1 MNVRPVFDGTEQMS
15 PATTAPLWVRWWT
28 ALRSYTPSK
37 AAILRASVGMGA
49 SIVALAGVGAA
60 SSYTT
65 VLVEVD
71 GVSRPYSSFSPSV
84 GSVLADLD
92 IEVASFDHVAPG
104 LNTPLP
110 EGSRIVVRHAR
121 SVELTIDGVPTTIK
135 TTASSLEDVLTA
147 LESRGDVHASAHRS
161 ALRDDALPLLTRT
174 QQIPVKTGDK
184 TLFITVRPGD
194 DIHTVLAARGI
205 SISPLDRVK
214 VRTSGGELAID
225 IDTVTRGYVIETEEI
240 PFTERLSDSG
250 ELFKGETIISQ
261 KGANGVATLRKWKET
276 VDGVVVNEHLKS
288 RTVTTT
294 PIEQVR
300 TQGTKD
306 PSPIEL
312 VKAGIDPKAT
322 LEDGYEPDGTPSKR
336 FRAAL
341 GTLSSDSEI
350 AELRAHAQ
358 LNDIPLVYSGEDPRA
373 IARPMVS
380 ARGWNDAEFRC
391 LVALWDRESHWN
403 PYAENPYSG
412 AYGIPQS
419 LPGSKMESVGPD
431 WRTNPVT
438 QITWGL
444 NYIGGRYGTPCNAW
458 GHSEAVGWY

>member
-1 MNVRPVFDGTEQMS
+1 MTPVPDSIDQNS
-15 PATTAPLWVRWWT
+15 PDTTAPVWARWWT

-37 AAILRASVGMGA
+37 AVILRTSAGLGA
-49 SIVALAGVGAA
+49 SILALAGVGIAT
-60 SSYTT
+60 SYTT

-92 IEVASFDHVAPG
+92 IEVASYDHVAPG
-104 LNTPLP
+104 VNTPLP
-110 EGSRIVVRHAR
+110 DGSRIVVRHAR

-135 TTASSLEDVLTA
+135 TTASSMEDVLTA
-147 LESRGDVHASAHRS
+147 LESRGEVHASAHRS
-161 ALRDDALPLLTRT
+161 ALRENTLPLVTRT
-174 QQIPVKTGDK
+174 QQVPVKIGD
-184 TLFITVRPGD
+184 TTRTVTIRPGD
-194 DIHTVLAARGI
+194 DIRTVLHAHGVT
-205 SISPLDRVK
+205 ISPLDRVK
-214 VRTSGGELAID
+214 VRTSGGSLAID
-225 IDTVTRGYVIETEEI
+225 IQTVTRGYVTETEEI
-240 PFTERLSDSG
+240 PFTERLSDSA
-250 ELFKGETIISQ
+250 ELFKGETTISQ
-261 KGANGVATLRKWKET
+261 KGVNGVVTLRKWKET

-288 RTVTTT
+288 RTVTTA
-294 PIEQVR
+294 PVEQIR
-300 TQGTKD
+300 AQGTKEA
-306 PSPIEL
+306 SPIEL

-336 FRAAL
+336 YRAAL

-350 AELRAHAQ
+350 AELRAEAQ
-358 LNDIPLVYSGEDPRA
+358 LHDIPLVYSGEDPRA
-373 IARPMVS
+373 IARPMVA

-391 LVALWDRESHWN
+391 LVALWERESHWN

-419 LPGSKMESVGPD
+419 LPGSKMASVGPD